1 MVTREPSSC
10 TLCNLCDTA
19 AAGRTGLSLSRA
31 SCLVSVW
38 LQGTGYRCI
47 LPRVRLGCGPV
58 ASSAR
63 FGPEEI
69 GICAADPSRLLRVSV
84 PRRLGPGRLGSWAHS
99 DIVVRKPQPPAA
111 MTRVGC
117 RRCGA
122 YGTRARSSAPR
133 PRTSAPVLLVHLC
146 SVPCSVPRR
155 ARATTGPVRRPRQ
168 RENKACTTGTDT
180 STSYYTVGLQYVGT
194 EARFCGWAVS
204 LYIGPC
210 GMP

>member
-10 TLCNLCDTA
+10 TLCNLCDTT

-133 PRTSAPVLLVHLC
+133 PRTSAPVLLASSLFRTLFR
-146 SVPCSVPRR
+146 SATG
-155 ARATTGPVRRPRQ
+155 ARNHRTRETSSSTGEQ
-168 RENKACTTGTDT
+168 
-180 STSYYTVGLQYVGT
+180 
-194 EARFCGWAVS
+194 
-204 LYIGPC
+204 
-210 GMP
+210 GMHYRDGYEY